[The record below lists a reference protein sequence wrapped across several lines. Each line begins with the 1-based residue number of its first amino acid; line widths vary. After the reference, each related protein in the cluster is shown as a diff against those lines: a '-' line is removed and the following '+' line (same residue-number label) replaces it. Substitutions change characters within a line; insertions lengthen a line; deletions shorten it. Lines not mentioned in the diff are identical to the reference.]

1 MNDKKTDP
9 AVFTH
14 PKIRNHF
21 LKMWTNYYGKEIKD
35 VLSVLAIDANIDDF
49 NQKKPGDF
57 LKNLSLNDSLI
68 ILKDL
73 FENGD
78 VQADRYTNWNY
89 YGDYLREWYPTLIN
103 YLKDIG
109 VEYDEENTTFHV
121 YEDKVELVYSIK
133 SLPVSRDIK
142 IVDEDVEPEN
152 SGKNELTNLNLNDTI
167 KEKNEIFIVHGHDD
181 GMRERVARVI
191 EKLDLKP
198 IILHEKPNKGN
209 TIIEKFQ
216 SNSENIACSIILLSP
231 DDIGCKAPLSPESAK
246 HRARQNVILELGY
259 FIGSLGREKVF
270 ALVKDHKNLEF
281 PSDIFGV
288 IYIPYEK
295 GWELELAKE
304 MKECGIDVDMNKLI

>member
-14 PKIRNHF
+14 PKIRDHF
-21 LKMWTNYYGKEIKD
+21 LKMWNNYYGNEIKS
-35 VLSVLAIDANIDDF
+35 VLSVLAIDANVDDF
-49 NQKKPGDF
+49 NQKKPDEF

-73 FENGD
+73 FEND
-78 VQADRYTNWNY
+78 KVQADRYTNWNN
-89 YGDYLREWYPTLIN
+89 YGDYLRDWYPTLID
-103 YLKDIG
+103 YLKGIG
-109 VEYDEENTTFHV
+109 VEYNEENRTFHA
-121 YEDKVELVYSIK
+121 YEDKVELVSSIK

-142 IVDEDVEPEN
+142 IVDEDFEPNN
-152 SGKNELTNLNLNDTI
+152 SGNKELTNLNLNDTM

-198 IILHEKPNKGN
+198 IILHEKPNKGK

-216 SNSENIACSIILLSP
+216 SNSENIACSIVLLSP
-231 DDIGCKAPLSPESAK
+231 DDIGCKAPLSSESAK

-270 ALVKDHKNLEF
+270 ALVKDHKILEF

-295 GWELELAKE
+295 GWELDLVKE
-304 MKECGIDVDMNKLI
+304 MKECGIDVDVNKLI